1 VPAFTYHARD
11 EAGRPVQGVLEA
23 DSQTIL
29 ADRLRR
35 MGYRVTRMEPA
46 AARGSGASLR
56 WGPSVSPEALVA
68 MAVQLANL
76 VEAGVP
82 LATSVST
89 LAEQIPERLL
99 REALVAVRRAI
110 DGGETFSQAI
120 RHHPEMFP
128 PLMANM
134 VQVGEASGRL
144 DTVLGRYAVL
154 VEKDLALRRTVQGA
168 LTYPAILLVAALLL
182 ILFVVGFVV
191 PQFAAVFARAGIRLP
206 LPTRIL
212 WSIGMMLRRGWWALG
227 LAVVS
232 GVLGCRVALRR
243 PAVRLQVDRTL
254 FSLPIVGP
262 ALQQA
267 IVARFART
275 LATLVGAGLPIL
287 NALDTAGGVVDNQVV
302 AQEIRRVRTAV
313 ERGERLAATL
323 AVGRVFAPDA
333 VQMIRVGEES
343 GRLETMLDKVADFYE
358 LRVNFRLK
366 QMTTLLEP
374 MVLIGMGGVVALIMA
389 SLLLP
394 MFDLV
399 KVLQHGGMR

>member
-1 VPAFTYHARD
+1 MPAFTYHARD

-46 AARGSGASLR
+46 TTAPSWLALR
-56 WGPSVSPEALVA
+56 WGRHVSPEALLAV
-68 MAVQLANL
+68 AVQLANL

-82 LATSVST
+82 LATSVAT
-89 LAEQIPERLL
+89 LAEQTPERPL
-99 REALVAVRRAI
+99 REALASVRRAI
-110 DGGETFSQAI
+110 DGGETFSQAV
-120 RHHPEMFP
+120 RHHPEIFP
-128 PLMANM
+128 PLMASM

-144 DTVLGRYAVL
+144 DAVLGRYAVL
-154 VEKDLALRRTVQGA
+154 VEKDLALRRAVQGA
-168 LTYPAILLVAALLL
+168 LTYPAVLLVAALLL

-206 LPTRIL
+206 LPTRLL
-212 WSIGMMLRRGWWALG
+212 WGVGVALRRGWWGLG
-227 LAVVS
+227 LAALAGAV
-232 GVLGCRVALRR
+232 GCRIALQR
-243 PAVRLQVDRTL
+243 PAVRLQVDRL
-254 FSLPIVGP
+254 LLSLPVVGP
-262 ALQQA
+262 ALHQTV
-267 IVARFART
+267 VARFART

-287 NALDTAGGVVDNQVV
+287 NALDTAGGVVDNQVMV
-302 AQEIRRVRTAV
+302 QEIQRVRMAV

-343 GRLETMLDKVADFYE
+343 GRLETILDKVADFYE

-366 QMTTLLEP
+366 QMTALLEP
-374 MVLIGMGGVVALIMA
+374 IVLLGMGGIVALIMA